1 MVEFLTNNIFIYI
14 CLQIKCFK
22 LAYKVTKAN
31 TVFFVFKY
39 ETTSNKT
46 YPRTWIKML
55 GS

>member
-14 CLQIKCFK
+14 CLQIKFSK
-22 LAYKVTKAN
+22 LAYKVAIAN

-46 YPRTWIKML
+46 YPPTWIKML
-55 GS
+55 GR

>member
-14 CLQIKCFK
+14 CLQIKYFK
-22 LAYKVTKAN
+22 LAYKVAIAN

-46 YPRTWIKML
+46 YTPTWIKML